1 MSFIITVYTHEG
13 IVMASDSRIT
23 YTTYEPNPNGK
34 GALKNYGIQSTDT
47 TYKTFMCNSTI
58 GLSTSGASSIK
69 NRPISIY
76 IEDFIAKNVK
86 EKTSVEEVSQKL
98 IDYFGKFDPV
108 PDAKFIVAGY
118 DKGDMTAHVHRVNVP
133 AKSIT
138 RKNTENASATWD
150 GETEILVRLLNT
162 VAIKT
167 SDGNYIDLKDYSM
180 GFAFFTLQDAVDFAK
195 YAVDVTAKTI
205 AFQNR
210 SKTVGGPIDILAIKP
225 SGAFWV
231 QHKEIHA

>member
-118 DKGDMTAHVHRVNVP
+118 DKGDMTPHVHRVNVP

-210 SKTVGGPIDILAIKP
+210 SKTVGGPIDILAIRP

>member
-118 DKGDMTAHVHRVNVP
+118 DKGDMPAHVHRGNVT

>member
-47 TYKTFMCNSTI
+47 TYKTFICNSTI
-58 GLSTSGASSIK
+58 GLSAAGASSIK
-69 NRPISIY
+69 NKPISIY
-76 IEDFIAKNVK
+76 IEDFINKHVK
-86 EKTSVEEVSQKL
+86 EKSTVEEISQKL

-108 PDAKFIVAGY
+108 PDVKFIVAGY
-118 DKGDMTAHVHRVNVP
+118 DKGDVTSHVHRVNIVN
-133 AKSIT
+133 KSIN

-150 GETEILVRLLNT
+150 GETEILIRLLNT
-162 VAIKT
+162 VAVK
-167 SDGNYIDLKDYSM
+167 SHDGTYVDLKDYSM

-195 YAVDVTAKTI
+195 FAVEVTAKTI
-205 AFQNR
+205 SFQNR
-210 SKTVGGPIDILAIKP
+210 GKTVGGPVDILAIKP

>member
-98 IDYFGKFDPV
+98 IDYFSKFDPV

-118 DKGDMTAHVHRVNVP
+118 DKGDMTPHVHRVNVP
-133 AKSIT
+133 ARSIT

-210 SKTVGGPIDILAIKP
+210 SKTVGGPIDILAIRP

-231 QHKEIHA
+231 QHKEIHG